1 MRRDTAWQCLELMLN
16 AEIVAVNQDPAGHA
30 PRLVRQ
36 ATNATVVTHTS
47 ITHQVFARQLGVR
60 ALTQIGAEVAA
71 VLLNR
76 DEAPAT
82 LAVSWDELGLP
93 SGARVAVRDVIKGT
107 DVGERTHGFSTVV
120 AKHDVAFVRLRVV
133 GRASA
138 SAL

>member
-1 MRRDTAWQCLELMLN
+1 M
-16 AEIVAVNQDPAGHA
+16 
-30 PRLVRQ
+30 
-36 ATNATVVTHTS
+36 VTYS
-47 ITHQVFARQLGVR
+47 LLGPLFVDGR
-60 ALTQIGAEVAA
+60 CVENFNFRA